1 MGIRVLPALRGCQVV
16 GMEGVARLTCAPQG
30 PGPKESSVVHRF
42 PPTLLAH
49 CEEAAAEG
57 SCEGP
62 ASVNTF
68 KSEVTGK
75 AIYGDSS
82 ASDHFP
88 QGSRRPSAPLLAS
101 PSRRSLNH

>member
-1 MGIRVLPALRGCQVV
+1 MEIRVLLALRGCQA
-16 GMEGVARLTCAPQG
+16 GSMEGVAGLTCAPQG
-30 PGPKESSVVHRF
+30 PGPQESSVAHRF

-49 CEEAAAEG
+49 CGEAAAEA
-57 SCEGP
+57 SCGGP

-101 PSRRSLNH
+101 PSRQSLNH